1 MLNHFEEIRI
11 YVEVVKS
18 GNFTVAAKSL
28 AISKQ
33 MVSRRMMALEE
44 RLGARLLNRTT
55 RKLSPTE
62 LGKVFYERCVI
73 ILQGMQEAEQAV
85 SNQSGELRGLLRISA
100 PLSFASMML
109 SPALNAFML
118 QHPHL
123 QVCLDVDNRLVDV
136 IGDGYDMVIRITR
149 QPDDGLIA
157 RKLMDAAFVYC
168 CSPAYAQQHGIP
180 QTLNDI
186 KTHRCITHPSAEWL
200 FKQDGEVRKMQIHP
214 VLRSSHGEVMREAA
228 IAGLGITGLPE
239 FYVTQA
245 IQNGRL
251 TPILQAYTFDI
262 DGVYAMYPQHRQL
275 SPMVQAFT
283 QHLQA
288 WFAR

>member
-28 AISKQ
+28 ALSKQ
-33 MVSRRMMALEE
+33 MVSRRMLALEE

-62 LGKVFYERCVI
+62 LGKVFYERCLSV
-73 ILQGMQEAEQAV
+73 LQGLNEAEQAV
-85 SNQSGELRGLLRISA
+85 SNHSGELRGLLRISA

-109 SPALNAFML
+109 SPALNAFMQ
-118 QHPHL
+118 QHPQL
-123 QVCLDVDNRLVDV
+123 QVSLDVDNRLVDV
-136 IGDGYDMVIRITR
+136 IGDGYDMVIRVTA
-149 QPDDGLIA
+149 QPDEGLVA

-168 CSPAYAQQHGIP
+168 CSPAYAEQYGIP
-180 QTLNDI
+180 QTLSEI
-186 KTHRCITHPSAEWL
+186 KTHRCITHPGAEWV
-200 FKQDGEVRKMQIHP
+200 FKQEGEVRKIQIHP
-214 VLRSSHGEVMREAA
+214 ILRSSHGEVMREAA

-239 FYVTQA
+239 FYVAEA
-245 IQNGRL
+245 IQAGRL
-251 TPILQAYTFDI
+251 IPILQAYAVDI
-262 DGVYAMYPQHRQL
+262 GSVYAMYPQHRQL
-275 SPMVQAFT
+275 SPMVRAFS